1 MCNKVWYLKKI
12 AFLTNKKIK
21 TTFHRKTIVLFLY
34 IKTAFLVKKIIKK
47 EVFKMNEKELTQT
60 EVKLIELG
68 RKILKAELT
77 DNEVLEQM
85 KLLIDFTLY
94 LFEIDLK
101 HERQLQGVA

>member
-1 MCNKVWYLKKI
+1 MCNKVWYL
-12 AFLTNKKIK
+12 KKIK

-77 DNEVLEQM
+77 DNEVLGQM
-85 KLLIDFTLY
+85 KLLIDFALY